1 MAGGTFTSQNKVRPG
16 AYINFKAE
24 VSTGSSEAVAGTV
37 ALPLAVDF
45 GPAGV
50 TAVNSG
56 TNLLQFGHT
65 LGDAQ
70 MLPLREALKNASEVL
85 VFRVGGGAKATGTS
99 NGLTVDA
106 KYPGARGNDIAVV
119 VKTLTTGGVQVD
131 TTLAGQV
138 VDSQVVATAEALVDN
153 DLVTFT
159 GSPEVTDGTI
169 TLEGGTDTTGTGAD
183 YADFFEAIQVY
194 DFNTMAIPV
203 EDSATK
209 ALAAGYARRVRE
221 EEGKKIQVILGNY
234 EGADFEGVINLANGV
249 ILDGQA
255 LTPEQTTAWF
265 AGAAAA
271 AGVSASLTYTAY
283 QGATDANPRLSS
295 ADTIENLR
303 KGNVVFTEK
312 RGQAVVEQDINTLVS
327 FDATK
332 NQDFRKNRVLRV
344 LDDIA
349 NNTKITFED
358 NYIGKVNNDTDGRE
372 LFKADRIAYFDA
384 LVGQGAITDFA
395 SDDIE
400 VLPGNAKDAIVV
412 NVAVQPVDAMEKLYM
427 TVEVN

>member
-1 MAGGTFTSQNKVRPG
+1 MT
-16 AYINFKAE
+16 
-24 VSTGSSEAVAGTV
+24 
-37 ALPLAVDF
+37 
-45 GPAGV
+45 
-50 TAVNSG
+50 
-56 TNLLQFGHT
+56 
-65 LGDAQ
+65 
-70 MLPLREALKNASEVL
+70 
-85 VFRVGGGAKATGTS
+85 
-99 NGLTVDA
+99 
-106 KYPGARGNDIAVV
+106 
-119 VKTLTTGGVQVD
+119 
-131 TTLAGQV
+131 
-138 VDSQVVATAEALVDN
+138 
-153 DLVTFT
+153 
-159 GSPEVTDGTI
+159 
-169 TLEGGTDTTGTGAD
+169 
-183 YADFFEAIQVY
+183 
-194 DFNTMAIPV
+194 
-203 EDSATK
+203 
-209 ALAAGYARRVRE
+209 
-221 EEGKKIQVILGNY
+221 
-234 EGADFEGVINLANGV
+234 
-249 ILDGQA
+249 
-255 LTPEQTTAWF
+255 
-265 AGAAAA
+265 
-271 AGVSASLTYTAY
+271 
-283 QGATDANPRLSS
+283 S

-344 LDDIA
+344 LDGIA